1 MDIRR
6 SQKFLMIT
14 TYNTESD
21 RQHDQVHITP
31 PGENRRGEGDQPGI
45 AGGAEFRTERGPSV
59 IAPALHTLR
68 PLAMGWDR

>member
-1 MDIRR
+1 
-6 SQKFLMIT
+6 MIT

-45 AGGAEFRTERGPSV
+45 RTDDWGSPGAQSSEQSGRRRYLHP
-59 IAPALHTLR
+59 PHTLR
-68 PLAMGWDR
+68 PHDMAWDR